1 MSLQEPIAVEVC
13 TSLED
18 MRACM
23 KLQRAIWN
31 DADEDVIP
39 ASLFVVANKIGGQ
52 VLLARAGAE
61 PVGFSLAFPGFH
73 GPVRYLYSHMA
84 GVVREYQNRGV
95 GRLIK
100 MRQRDL
106 ALAREIQFIEWTF
119 DPLEVRN
126 AFFNIAR
133 LGAIVRRFHENLY
146 GVTSSPLHGG
156 LPTDRFVAEWKLDA
170 RRVADALEG
179 REPVAGRE
187 AREIVVPAEL
197 GEWKRGESARAA
209 KFQAELR
216 GQFQSL
222 FAQGFVVTA
231 FTREERGGIYKLEP
245 GASSDDGSR

>member
-1 MSLQEPIAVEVC
+1 MSLQEPIAVDVC

-18 MRACM
+18 MRTCM
-23 KLQRAIWN
+23 MLQRAIWN

-52 VLLARAGAE
+52 VLLARAAAE

-73 GPVRYLYSHMA
+73 GRVRYLHSHIA

-100 MRQRDL
+100 TKQREL
-106 ALAREIQFIEWTF
+106 ALAREIHLIEWTF

-126 AFFNIAR
+126 AFFNIVR
-133 LGAIVRRFHENLY
+133 LGAIVRRFHANLY
-146 GVTSSPLHGG
+146 GVTSSPLHRG
-156 LPTDRFVAEWKLDA
+156 LPTDRFVAEWQLDA
-170 RRVADALEG
+170 ARVADALEG
-179 REPVAGRE
+179 REPVAGKE

-197 GEWKRGESARAA
+197 GEWKRGGSARAA
-209 KFQAELR
+209 EFQVDLR
-216 GQFQSL
+216 EQFQSL

-231 FTREERGGIYKLEP
+231 VTREERGGIYKLEP
-245 GASSDDGSR
+245 GASVDDGSR